1 MRCLFST
8 THDVIF
14 FRLCFCCRA
23 DAASAIKTNDGIN
36 FQLVGISSN
45 FAENV
50 RFNRALH
57 SRAIP
62 ERYQGTMLER
72 PRKSAAR
79 KLPRPRLGTRAR
91 EPRVSLW
98 FSIESLNRLA
108 TKAGYSLQKPSLSG
122 TGAAEPRT
130 TTDARSSW
138 LWRSFI
144 VLVLAPLITSSI
156 YFGFLAS
163 DQFGSEMRFAV
174 RGATEV
180 LPGSDALA
188 ASGLGAL
195 TALNSNQDAYIV
207 ADYIASR
214 SMIDDLPKE
223 IDLRAIYSKPGIDRW
238 AEFVAS
244 GAAEDLLRYWR
255 GMVRTSVEAASGIVT
270 VTVITFSREDSVRV
284 ATAIRAR
291 CDIVA
296 NQLLNR
302 VRHDAVARANAEVK
316 TAMAQLSAR
325 QASLEQFRN
334 ARMQIDPLALARSL
348 GETITTLRRDLVG
361 VEVKLDTAKASLN
374 SDAPQIKMLAANRQI
389 LSDQIAALESRI
401 TGTNL
406 ASPTASVALAEY
418 DKLDI
423 EKSLAEQAA
432 VLAERMLDN
441 TKVDANRHHIYLVA
455 IEDPTVPQS
464 PIAPRRAHMILLIS
478 LGALSFWSLIAVTA
492 ANVRDHTI

>member
-1 MRCLFST
+1 
-8 THDVIF
+8 
-14 FRLCFCCRA
+14 
-23 DAASAIKTNDGIN
+23 
-36 FQLVGISSN
+36 
-45 FAENV
+45 
-50 RFNRALH
+50 
-57 SRAIP
+57 
-62 ERYQGTMLER
+62 MLEI
-72 PRKSAAR
+72 PQESAAR
-79 KLPRPRLGTRAR
+79 KLPRPLFGTRAR
-91 EPRVSLW
+91 DPRVSLW

-108 TKAGYSLQKPSLSG
+108 TKAGHGLQKPSLSG
-122 TGAAEPRT
+122 TGAAET
-130 TTDARSSW
+130 TARMDAQSSW

-144 VLVLAPLITSSI
+144 VLVLAPLITSTI

-188 ASGLGAL
+188 ASGLGIL
-195 TALNSNQDAYIV
+195 TSLNSSQDLYIV
-207 ADYIASR
+207 ADYIDSR
-214 SMIDDLPKE
+214 SMIDDLSKG
-223 IDLRAIYSKPGIDRW
+223 IDLSAIYSKPRIDRW
-238 AEFVAS
+238 ARFVPS
-244 GAAEDLLRYWR
+244 KAAEDMLRYWR
-255 GMVRTSVEAASGIVT
+255 TMVHTSVDAASGLVT
-270 VTVITFSREDSVRV
+270 VTVKTFSREDSVRV

-302 VRHDAVARANAEVK
+302 VRHDAIARAKAEVK

-348 GETITTLRRDLVG
+348 GETITTLRRDLID
-361 VEVKLDTAKASLN
+361 VEVELDTANASLGP
-374 SDAPQIKMLAANRQI
+374 DAPQIKMLAANRQI
-389 LSDQIAALESRI
+389 LSDQIAALEARI
-401 TGTNL
+401 TGANL
-406 ASPTASVALAEY
+406 NSPTASAALAEY
-418 DKLDI
+418 DKLDV

-478 LGALSFWSLIAVTA
+478 LGALSFWSLIAVIA